1 MLVFELWV
9 HQQKKKEPSF
19 LLQPHITVRLKAYF
33 VTCMR
38 VLRKELD
45 TGASSGE
52 VTDCVIVS
60 KLNNQYSSACWDNTI
75 IHLSIVEDYRQ
86 RDISL
91 CLLPKCP
98 TLEILKIA
106 EKEGLF
112 RKWENP
118 YVKCKILNIKLIKK
132 GGKNVCHSMLISWKA
147 FPRKWK
153 SYLLNVSVV
162 VHMTWSIIHMYQI

>member
-1 MLVFELWV
+1 MSSLLCKFFIGAAVGKNSGGYGPCLCVSLCKCAGADCVCLCLSSEFTNR
-9 HQQKKKEPSF
+9 KKEPSF

-60 KLNNQYSSACWDNTI
+60 KLNNQYSSACWDNII

-86 RDISL
+86 RDISH

-98 TLEILKIA
+98 TLEILCQNC
-106 EKEGLF
+106 
-112 RKWENP
+112 W
-118 YVKCKILNIKLIKK
+118 K
-132 GGKNVCHSMLISWKA
+132 GRAV
-147 FPRKWK
+147 
-153 SYLLNVSVV
+153 
-162 VHMTWSIIHMYQI
+162 